1 MSSTKRTRRRK
12 DETRVPAA
20 LLRPDVDAMAKR
32 RCLMLL
38 SVLSG
43 HQSITQAIADAQ
55 IAVGTY
61 YALEARA
68 VTAMLM
74 ALTPE
79 PTSPS
84 GSSTSWQTISRLEA
98 RVKSL
103 EIEKR
108 RLERLLALTK
118 KVVKPGPMKLGAA
131 RSRKSSM
138 DKRIDG
144 DQAST
149 STPAGG
155 DGPSS
160 GTESSPAPKR
170 RG

>member
-1 MSSTKRTRRRK
+1 MSLTRRGRRRK
-12 DETRVPAA
+12 DETRVPTA
-20 LLRPDVDAMAKR
+20 LMRNDVDAMAKR

-43 HQSITQAIADAQ
+43 EQSITQAIADAK
-55 IAVGTY
+55 IAAGTY
-61 YALEARA
+61 YALETRA
-68 VTAMLM
+68 LTAMLQ

-79 PTSPS
+79 ATES

-98 RVKSL
+98 KVKKL
-103 EIEKR
+103 EIDNR
-108 RLERLLALTK
+108 RLERLLALTRR
-118 KVVKPGPMKLGAA
+118 VVKSGPMKIGAT

-160 GTESSPAPKR
+160 GTESLSAPKR
-170 RG
+170 G

>member
-1 MSSTKRTRRRK
+1 MSSTKRGRRRK
-12 DETRVPAA
+12 DEMRVPSA
-20 LLRPDVDAMAKR
+20 LMRNDVDAMAKR

-43 HQSITQAIADAQ
+43 ERSITQAITDAK
-55 IAVGTY
+55 IAAGTY

-68 VTAMLM
+68 LTAMLQ

-79 PTSPS
+79 ATES
-84 GSSTSWQTISRLEA
+84 GSTTSWQTISRLEA
-98 RVKSL
+98 RVKKL
-103 EIEKR
+103 EIDKR
-108 RLERLLALTK
+108 RLERLLALTRR
-118 KVVKPGPMKLGAA
+118 VVKAGPMKGGAT

-138 DKRIDG
+138 DKKIDG

-160 GTESSPAPKR
+160 GTESSPAR
-170 RG
+170 TRG